1 MKLEFTKMQAAGNDF
16 ILIDDREQRIA
27 DEKKGRIARFLCT
40 RRFSVGADGV
50 LFLCKPSSTSTPT
63 RSYDLRM
70 RVFNADGSEAETC
83 GNGIR
88 CFARYA
94 YEKGLVRN
102 RQIRVETLAG
112 LIVPEI
118 EDPDEKGFGV
128 GEGAVSIRV
137 FMGKPVFE
145 RIDEPF
151 FVNEQI
157 GEVRL
162 TSLSLG
168 NPHAVILVDSFD
180 ELDVDTIGKSIESH
194 PAFPGRTNV
203 DFVMTPLLQEDDKA
217 SEISVRTY
225 ERGVGETLSCGTG
238 STASVLALNE
248 LGYINASEPVTV
260 HTRGGDLRV
269 ELKEEGGEGAY
280 LIGSAEVVYEGEVDL
295 AV

>member
-1 MKLEFTKMQAAGNDF
+1 MRLEFTKMQAAGNDF

-27 DEKKGRIARFLCT
+27 DEKKEGIARFLCT

-50 LFLCKPSSTSTPT
+50 LFLCKLTT
-63 RSYDLRM
+63 RSYDLWM
-70 RVFNADGSEAETC
+70 RVFNPDGSEAEMC

-102 RQIRVETLAG
+102 RQIRVETSAG
-112 LIVPEI
+112 LIVPEV
-118 EDPDEKGFGV
+118 EDPDEKGFG
-128 GEGAVSIRV
+128 EVSIRV

-162 TSLSLG
+162 TALSLG

-180 ELDVDTIGKSIESH
+180 KLEVDTIGKSIESH
-194 PAFPGRTNV
+194 PAFPDRTNV
-203 DFVMTPLLQEDDKA
+203 DFVMTPLLRKDDKA
-217 SEISVRTY
+217 NELSVRTY

-269 ELKEEGGEGAY
+269 ELKEGGEEGAY
-280 LIGSAEVVYEGEVDL
+280 LIGSAEVVYEGEAEVEEL
-295 AV
+295 AQ

>member
-1 MKLEFTKMQAAGNDF
+1 MRLEFTKMQAAGNDF

-27 DEKKGRIARFLCT
+27 DEKKEGIARFLCT

-50 LFLCKPSSTSTPT
+50 LFLCKLTT
-63 RSYDLRM
+63 RSYDLWM
-70 RVFNADGSEAETC
+70 RVFNPDGSEAEMC

-102 RQIRVETLAG
+102 RQIRVETSAG
-112 LIVPEI
+112 LIVPEV
-118 EDPDEKGFGV
+118 EDPDEKGFG
-128 GEGAVSIRV
+128 EVSIRV

-162 TSLSLG
+162 TALSLG

-180 ELDVDTIGKSIESH
+180 KLDVDTIGKSIESH
-194 PAFPGRTNV
+194 PAFPDRTNV
-203 DFVMTPLLQEDDKA
+203 DFVMTPLLRKDDKA
-217 SEISVRTY
+217 NELSVRTY

-248 LGYINASEPVTV
+248 LGYINAGEPVTV

-269 ELKEEGGEGAY
+269 ELKEGGEEGAY
-280 LIGSAEVVYEGEVDL
+280 LIGSAEVVYEGEAEVEEL
-295 AV
+295 AQ

>member
-1 MKLEFTKMQAAGNDF
+1 MRLEFTKMQAAGNDF
-16 ILIDDREQRIA
+16 ILIDDQEQRIA
-27 DEKKGRIARFLCT
+27 DEKKGGIARFLCT
-40 RRFSVGADGV
+40 RRFSVGADSV
-50 LFLCKPSSTSTPT
+50 LFLCKPTSTPT
-63 RSYDLRM
+63 RSYDLWM
-70 RVFNADGSEAETC
+70 RVFNADGSEAEMC

-102 RQIRVETLAG
+102 RRIRVETLAG
-112 LIVPEI
+112 LIVPEV

-128 GEGAVSIRV
+128 GEVSIRV

-157 GEVRL
+157 GEVQL

-194 PAFPGRTNV
+194 PAFPDRTNV
-203 DFVMTPLLQEDDKA
+203 DFVMTPREDDKA
-217 SEISVRTY
+217 NELSVRTY

-248 LGYINASEPVTV
+248 LGYINASGPVTV

-269 ELKEEGGEGAY
+269 ELKEGGAY
-280 LIGSAEVVYEGEVDL
+280 LIGSAEVVYEGEVKDL

>member
-1 MKLEFTKMQAAGNDF
+1 MRLEFTKMQAAGNDF

-27 DEKKGRIARFLCT
+27 DEKKEGIARFLCT

-50 LFLCKPSSTSTPT
+50 LFLCKLTT

-70 RVFNADGSEAETC
+70 RVFNPDGSEAEMC
-83 GNGIR
+83 GNGVR

-102 RQIRVETLAG
+102 RQIRVETSAG
-112 LIVPEI
+112 LIVPEV
-118 EDPDEKGFGV
+118 EDPDEKGFG
-128 GEGAVSIRV
+128 EVSIRV

-162 TSLSLG
+162 TALSLG

-180 ELDVDTIGKSIESH
+180 KLEVDTIGKSIESH
-194 PAFPGRTNV
+194 PAFPDRTNV
-203 DFVMTPLLQEDDKA
+203 DFVMTPLLRKDDKA
-217 SEISVRTY
+217 NELSVRTY

-269 ELKEEGGEGAY
+269 ELKEGGEEGAY
-280 LIGSAEVVYEGEVDL
+280 LIGSAEVVYEGEAEVEEL
-295 AV
+295 AQ

>member
-1 MKLEFTKMQAAGNDF
+1 MNLEFTKMQAAGNDF

-27 DEKKGRIARFLCT
+27 DEKKERIARVLCT

-50 LFLCKPSSTSTPT
+50 LFLCKPTSTSTPT

-70 RVFNADGSEAETC
+70 RIFNADGSEAEMC

-102 RQIRVETLAG
+102 RQIRIETSAG
-112 LIVPEI
+112 LIVPEV
-118 EDPDEKGFGV
+118 EDPDVKGSGI
-128 GEGAVSIRV
+128 GDVSIRV
-137 FMGKPVFE
+137 FMGKSVFE
-145 RIDEPF
+145 RIDEPL

-157 GEVRL
+157 GEVKL

-194 PAFPGRTNV
+194 PAFPNRTNV
-203 DFVMTPLLQEDDKA
+203 DFVMTPLEDDKA
-217 SEISVRTY
+217 NEISVRTY

-269 ELKEEGGEGAY
+269 ELKEDEGEGGAY
-280 LIGSAEVVYEGEVDL
+280 LIGSAEVVYEGKVDL
-295 AV
+295 TI

>member
-16 ILIDDREQRIA
+16 ILIDDREQRIG
-27 DEKKGRIARFLCT
+27 DEKKERIARFLCT

-63 RSYDLRM
+63 HSYDLRM
-70 RVFNADGSEAETC
+70 RVFNADGSEAEMC

-102 RQIRVETLAG
+102 RRIRVETSAG
-112 LIVPEI
+112 LIVPEV
-118 EDPDEKGFGV
+118 EDPDEKGVGV
-128 GEGAVSIRV
+128 GEEVVSIRV

-145 RIDEPF
+145 RIDELF

-162 TSLSLG
+162 TALSLG
-168 NPHAVILVDSFD
+168 NPHAVILVDSID

-194 PAFPGRTNV
+194 PAFPDRTNV
-203 DFVMTPLLQEDDKA
+203 DFVMTPLLRKDNKGNEL
-217 SEISVRTY
+217 SVRTY

-238 STASVLALNE
+238 STASVPR
-248 LGYINASEPVTV
+248 IKR
-260 HTRGGDLRV
+260 TRIYKC
-269 ELKEEGGEGAY
+269 E
-280 LIGSAEVVYEGEVDL
+280 
-295 AV
+295 

>member
-27 DEKKGRIARFLCT
+27 DEKKEGIARFLCT

-50 LFLCKPSSTSTPT
+50 LFLCKPTSTSTPT

-94 YEKGLVRN
+94 NEKGLVRN

-112 LIVPEI
+112 LIVPEV

-128 GEGAVSIRV
+128 GVGDVSIRV

-180 ELDVDTIGKSIESH
+180 VLDVDTIGKSIESH
-194 PAFPGRTNV
+194 PAFPDRTNV
-203 DFVMTPLLQEDDKA
+203 DFVMMPPQEDNKA
-217 SEISVRTY
+217 NELSVRTY

-238 STASVLALNE
+238 STASVLALNK